1 MFGLSNFR
9 LIAYAAILLVVA
21 GLYWRYN
28 YVLHQRD
35 AAVSQA
41 AELVTERDQAKADY
55 AAYKQAAEQDLALNR
70 KTREVLQTRLTA
82 IERSS
87 HPVSVR
93 CYAASVPGATATT
106 GASGGAD
113 AASVNGSTTTPLR
126 DIGASLD
133 AARIEALKNNALH
146 LGLEEWEREH
156 R

>member
-1 MFGLSNFR
+1 MFGISTFR
-9 LIAYAAILLVVA
+9 LYSYAAILLVIA
-21 GLYWRYN
+21 GLCVAVK
-28 YVLHQRD
+28 VLNSRLDH
-35 AAVSQA
+35 AKATN

-93 CYAASVPGATATT
+93 CYAASVPSTAAAS

-113 AASVNGSTTTPLR
+113 AAAVNGSPATPLR
-126 DIGASLD
+126 DVGVALD

-146 LGLEEWEREH
+146 LGLEEWERA
-156 R
+156 RR